1 MLPTLIT
8 ATHQSEEQKQ
18 RREDQGSE
26 CIGHHGGGPLLRLAE
41 QVLPKDK
48 PRRFKNVP
56 FPAGAAMYT
65 RDQSINVSHEE
76 DMPPRGYGILGNK
89 WPRGLLPLLN
99 AVLIPEVSLPQR
111 LHQPQLTAWPTL
123 YSPQRLTAI

>member
-41 QVLPKDK
+41 QVLPKDT
-48 PRRFKNVP
+48 PRRLKNVP

-65 RDQSINVSHEE
+65 GDQSISVSHEE
-76 DMPPRGYGILGNK
+76 DMPPRG
-89 WPRGLLPLLN
+89 
-99 AVLIPEVSLPQR
+99 
-111 LHQPQLTAWPTL
+111 
-123 YSPQRLTAI
+123 